1 MHVHTIQPE
10 SIPSKKLRLIGPG
23 IRIHSDSRA
32 RVVGYNEFVLMLSKI
47 GFQYRRSDP
56 KVCECHGK
64 YLGQCRVRDSE
75 VGIRGSVNQRWL
87 CADLLFLLKRD

>member
-1 MHVHTIQPE
+1 MHVNTIQPE
-10 SIPSKKLRLIGPG
+10 RTSSKKLRLSGPG
-23 IRIHSDSRA
+23 IRIRPQSRP
-32 RVVGYNEFVLMLSKI
+32 RVAGYNEFVLMLPKI

-64 YLGQCRVRDSE
+64 YLGPCRVRDGE